1 MSTIVDDLFGA
12 ASFMPWRRSRHA
24 RSKSIE
30 FGELMTV
37 AAPRGVYWR
46 LLNLQPRIGPLLKE

>member
-1 MSTIVDDLFGA
+1 MSAIIDDLFGA

-24 RSKSIE
+24 RSKPIE

-37 AAPRGVYWR
+37 AAQRGVYWR
-46 LLNLQPRIGPLLKE
+46 LITNGPESVHC